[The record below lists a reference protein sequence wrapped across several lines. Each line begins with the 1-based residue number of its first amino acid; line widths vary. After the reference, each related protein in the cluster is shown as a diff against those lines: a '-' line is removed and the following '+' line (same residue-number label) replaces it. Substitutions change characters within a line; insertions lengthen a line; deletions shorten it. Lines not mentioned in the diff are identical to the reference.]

1 MQEIMDRLKEQLKS
15 KGYKLTPQRRAILDT
30 VIDNQ
35 GKHLSTEEIYDI
47 VKKCC
52 PEIGLATVYRTLQLL
67 SELDVLSKLNLDDGC
82 VRYELNTHEDDH
94 QHHHLICT
102 NCGDVIEVVV
112 DLLDALE
119 SEIEVNYQFK
129 INDHKVKFFGIC
141 KKCQEA
147 QA

>member
-1 MQEIMDRLKEQLKS
+1 MQETIDRLKDQLKS
-15 KGYKLTPQRRAILDT
+15 QGYKLTPQRRAILDT
-30 VIDNQ
+30 VIENQ

-67 SELDVLSKLNLDDGC
+67 SDLDVLSKLNLDDGC
-82 VRYELNTHEDDH
+82 VRYELNTHKDDH

-102 NCGDVIEVVV
+102 NCGAVIEVVV
-112 DLLDALE
+112 DLLDPLE
-119 SEIEVNYQFK
+119 TEIEENYNFK

-141 KKCQEA
+141 SKCQEA
-147 QA
+147 Q

>member
-1 MQEIMDRLKEQLKS
+1 M
-15 KGYKLTPQRRAILDT
+15 
-30 VIDNQ
+30 
-35 GKHLSTEEIYDI
+35 
-47 VKKCC
+47 
-52 PEIGLATVYRTLQLL
+52 ATVYRTLQLL